1 MKFDSNDLKPGMRLG
16 ENIYSLNSNALLY
29 AKGKE
34 LDANDIKRIQNNKI
48 KVVNIEYS
56 EELCSYKDTFNSY
69 VHDAIMKNDI
79 DGIDGLFTYAKKAA
93 SLPADSTD
101 LDIDLTNLDFSDKT
115 DDIDKIVIRT
125 NMAIC
130 MARKYNESVNN
141 GEKIDIQELF
151 LASTLQNIGAQL
163 ENPILFNKL
172 SRNTSIKNLKSAI
185 PGLPD
190 DILEKF
196 NPKYVEF
203 YSARL
208 LSSLGNKLSSVVRT
222 AILFK
227 DEKTNSTGPLKV
239 NMSKYKNNKSYM
251 ISNIIKTCELF
262 YNALEANYSYTGDP
276 FEGIDDYIN
285 LSDDF
290 KGVDNNAINL
300 LKSSF
305 SLYPLGAHVTLNNG
319 IEAKV
324 VKQSNNSITQP
335 IVLTEDGFFVDLSK
349 SNISILSPYKNN
361 IDESV
366 GYAM

>member
-1 MKFDSNDLKPGMRLG
+1 MKWDSNNLKPGMRLG
-16 ENIYSLNSNALLY
+16 ENIYSPSGNVLLLP
-29 AKGKE
+29 KDKV
-34 LDANDIKRIQNNKI
+34 LTSNDILNIKKNNI

-56 EELCSYKDTFNSY
+56 KELSSFEDTFNNY
-69 VHDAIMKNDI
+69 VHDAIMNNNI
-79 DGIDGLFTYAKKAA
+79 AELYTYADKAS
-93 SLPADSTD
+93 SLTKELVN

-115 DDIDKIVIRT
+115 DDIDKIVTRT
-125 NMAIC
+125 NMALC
-130 MARKYNESVNN
+130 MAKNYNDSVSNS
-141 GEKIDIQELF
+141 EKIDIQELF

-172 SRNTSIKNLKSAI
+172 SKNTSIKNLKSAI

-324 VKQSNNSITQP
+324 VKQSNSSITQP